1 MRRLLV
7 IGLVALAGSVVA
19 LALAGPNSQRRRD
32 QGRVHFLRIAS
43 SEFDSFTRRRS
54 PKYGAF
60 LRRHMW
66 RMVAYSPYFDNKTRW
81 YPNAWVY
88 DDAYAIGRG
97 SGLAARH
104 PDWILRDRAGN
115 PLFIPYGC
123 ANGTCPQYAADIS
136 NAAFRRAWIAEARA
150 KLSHG
155 YRGLFIDDV
164 NMELRVADGREHQV
178 APIDRSTGLPMTYD
192 AWRDYM
198 ARFMEEIRAALR
210 HTEIAQ
216 NAIWFAAPLA
226 RTADPYVRRQ
236 IKSADYVAL
245 ERGVNDA
252 GLTGGG
258 GDFSV
263 KAFLAYIDAV
273 HSLHR
278 GISLEGEVSGRPAA
292 EYELAAYLLI
302 SEGHDLIS
310 IPDMTPLHWWTGLDV
325 DLGHAA
331 GARHRWHGLLRRD
344 FNRGMALLNEP
355 GAPAQT
361 VRLPRAMRNL
371 DGKPVTTLTIPAA
384 SGAVL
389 RRA

>member
-66 RMVAYSPYFDNKTRW
+66 RMVAYSPYFDNKTRR

-123 ANGTCPQYAADIS
+123 ANGTCPQYAADTS

-150 KLSHG
+150 KLGHG
-155 YRGLFIDDV
+155 
-164 NMELRVADGREHQV
+164 
-178 APIDRSTGLPMTYD
+178 
-192 AWRDYM
+192 
-198 ARFMEEIRAALR
+198 
-210 HTEIAQ
+210 
-216 NAIWFAAPLA
+216 
-226 RTADPYVRRQ
+226 
-236 IKSADYVAL
+236 
-245 ERGVNDA
+245 
-252 GLTGGG
+252 
-258 GDFSV
+258 
-263 KAFLAYIDAV
+263 
-273 HSLHR
+273 
-278 GISLEGEVSGRPAA
+278 
-292 EYELAAYLLI
+292 
-302 SEGHDLIS
+302 
-310 IPDMTPLHWWTGLDV
+310 
-325 DLGHAA
+325 
-331 GARHRWHGLLRRD
+331 
-344 FNRGMALLNEP
+344 
-355 GAPAQT
+355 
-361 VRLPRAMRNL
+361 
-371 DGKPVTTLTIPAA
+371 
-384 SGAVL
+384 
-389 RRA
+389 